1 MADSTTTNLL
11 LTKPEVGAST
21 DSWGTKVNT
30 DLDLVDSVFT
40 ANGTGT
46 SVGLNVG
53 SGKTLSVAGT
63 LVVTGAASTINAT
76 SVGAS
81 TPSTGAF
88 TTLAASST
96 VSGTGFSTYLASPPA
111 IGGTTPAAGAFTGVN
126 TPNTFGFKNRIING
140 DMRIDQRNAGASY
153 TQVNGQHSLDRWAG
167 NSFDGGA
174 ATNKFSVIQSSTA
187 PTGFSTSLLVTSL
200 AATSSG
206 ASNIFNIEQKI
217 EGFNFA
223 DFLYGTASA
232 QTLTLSFWVRS
243 SLTGT
248 FGGAL
253 KNSAR
258 NRAYPFTYTISS
270 ANTFEQ
276 KTITIT
282 GDTSGTWVGSTN
294 GTGLWISFGL
304 GVGST
309 YSGTAGAWGGGDVF
323 SATGATSVVGTN
335 GATFYLT
342 GVQLEKGS
350 TATSFDVRPYGTEYQ
365 LCQRY
370 FEKSLADGTAA
381 TAITTSAPFFIG
393 GAYTTTN
400 VRTQLSFKVPKRAT
414 PTITPLPSDT
424 GSGSG
429 TQWTYFNGSWIAGST
444 ALASSNAN
452 GFSMDVG
459 TGTVTAYSAYL
470 VSGNWYVSAEF

>member
-1 MADSTTTNLL
+1 
-11 LTKPEVGAST
+11 
-21 DSWGTKVNT
+21 
-30 DLDLVDSVFT
+30 
-40 ANGTGT
+40 
-46 SVGLNVG
+46 
-53 SGKTLSVAGT
+53 
-63 LVVTGAASTINAT
+63 
-76 SVGAS
+76 
-81 TPSTGAF
+81 
-88 TTLAASST
+88 
-96 VSGTGFSTYLASPPA
+96 
-111 IGGTTPAAGAFTGVN
+111 
-126 TPNTFGFKNRIING
+126 
-140 DMRIDQRNAGASY
+140 
-153 TQVNGQHSLDRWAG
+153 
-167 NSFDGGA
+167 
-174 ATNKFSVIQSSTA
+174 
-187 PTGFSTSLLVTSL
+187 
-200 AATSSG
+200 
-206 ASNIFNIEQKI
+206 
-217 EGFNFA
+217 
-223 DFLYGTASA
+223 
-232 QTLTLSFWVRS
+232 LSFWVRS

-282 GDTSGTWVGSTN
+282 GDTTGTWVGGTN

-350 TATSFDVRPYGTEYQ
+350 TATSFDVRPYGTEYK

-370 FEKSLADGTAA
+370 FEKALPDGTAA

-393 GAYTTTN
+393 GAYTTSN

-414 PTITPLPSDT
+414 PTITPVPSDT

-470 VSGNWYVSAEF
+470 VSGNWYASAEF